1 MRNSINEGTDMN
13 KHHEVRFTHPLS
25 YAETKALEAEGRT
38 IPDWS
43 DSITRASAA
52 VREMEDALPGN
63 NKARSVAGLLALE
76 QAAKDIRSFLEYR
89 KAL

>member
-1 MRNSINEGTDMN
+1 M
-13 KHHEVRFTHPLS
+13 KHPHDVRFTHPLS
-25 YAETKALEAEGRT
+25 HFELEALEKEGKK

-52 VREMEDALPGN
+52 VRTMEDSLPGN
-63 NKARSVAGLLALE
+63 NKERSVAGLLALE
-76 QAAKDIRSFLEYR
+76 QAAKDLRAFLEYR